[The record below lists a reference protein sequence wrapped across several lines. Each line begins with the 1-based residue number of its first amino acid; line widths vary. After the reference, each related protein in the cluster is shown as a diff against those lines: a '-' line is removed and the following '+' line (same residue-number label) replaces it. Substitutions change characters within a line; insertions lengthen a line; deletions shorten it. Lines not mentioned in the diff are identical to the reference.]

1 MSITPNTSITD
12 DGLVTVGT
20 SGDIGS
26 TSNKNWR
33 GPVTRVLLHGYLKHT
48 WTWKKRC
55 NKSDKT
61 IKSFKSKSEKEKLSY
76 LDVETLERHISKFWN
91 TKRN

>member
-12 DGLVTVGT
+12 DGLVT
-20 SGDIGS
+20 GDI
-26 TSNKNWR
+26 R
-33 GPVTRVLLHGYLKHT
+33 GHRIHQQQKLAGASDACTFT
-48 WTWKKRC
+48 WLPKTHMDMEEKV
-55 NKSDKT
+55 NKSNKT
-61 IKSFKSKSEKEKLSY
+61 IKSFKTKREKEKLSY